1 MKKKKK
7 KFCFDLDGVICKTVK
22 NYYFRSKPIQK
33 NISKINKLYDEGN
46 YILIFTSRFM
56 GRSNDNEK
64 LAHKKGF
71 KFTLN
76 QLNSWGVKF
85 HKLKLGKPSYDI
97 FIDDK
102 ALFFKKNWSTK
113 L

>member
-1 MKKKKK
+1 MKKKSKIY
-7 KFCFDLDGVICKTVK
+7 CFDLDGVICKTQK
-22 NYYFRSKPIQK
+22 NYYHKSKPIKK
-33 NISKINKLYDEGN
+33 NISKINELYEKGN
-46 YILIFTSRFM
+46 FILIFTSRFM
-56 GRSNDNEK
+56 GRSRDNEK

-71 KFTLN
+71 KFTLG

-102 ALFFKKNWSTK
+102 ALFFNKNWSK
-113 L
+113 RL